1 MALSDADM
9 IEFDEVPGVIG
20 AADGAPRRVFV
31 GRFGGRIVCR
41 FELRTVAESDE
52 TPRMELVDV
61 AVLGP
66 LRAGVGHAVLGQAML
81 VARRCGAT
89 LVTPTGPLSQSV

>member
-9 IEFDEVPGVIG
+9 IEFDEVPGVLA
-20 AADGAPRRVFV
+20 AADGRQRRVFV
-31 GRFGGRIVCR
+31 GRFGRRIVCR
-41 FELRTVAESDE
+41 FELRTVAGTDE
-52 TPRMELVDV
+52 APALELVDV

-66 LRAGVGHAVLGQAML
+66 LRTGVAHAVLGQAML